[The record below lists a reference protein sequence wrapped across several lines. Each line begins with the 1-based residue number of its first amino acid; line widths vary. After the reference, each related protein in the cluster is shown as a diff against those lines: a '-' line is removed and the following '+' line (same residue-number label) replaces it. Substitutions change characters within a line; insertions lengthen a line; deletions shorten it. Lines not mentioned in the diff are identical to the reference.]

1 MAVAR
6 KVLKNR
12 VYLSMV
18 FSRSFLGIGS
28 IVCPKFWHDVRNSY
42 EVEVSVGSF
51 EKKKKKKKK
60 NSPPPPKK
68 NWGK

>member
-18 FSRSFLGIGS
+18 LSRSFLGIGS

-51 EKKKKKKKK
+51 EK
-60 NSPPPPKK
+60 
-68 NWGK
+68 